1 MYNFFAVCDERCL
14 APDGYHIAT
23 DNEWLELIRSVGVY
37 PCDKLRSKNGWGLRK
52 GTDII
57 GFSALPSGFREGDGS
72 FSVIINTSYFCSA
85 TEKVGNSNNFAWY
98 YVLSSFHDN
107 VNRGYNIKSHGYSV
121 RCFMD

>member
-23 DNEWLELIRSVGVY
+23 DNEWLELIRSVGVDA
-37 PCDKLRSKNGWGLRK
+37 CDKLRSKNGWGLRK

-57 GFSALPSGFREGDGS
+57 GFSALPSGFRESDGS
-72 FSVIINTSYFCSA
+72 FSVIINTSYFWSA

-98 YVLSSFHDN
+98 YVLSSFNDN
-107 VNRGYNIKSHGYSV
+107 VNRGYNSKSKGFAI
-121 RCFMD
+121 RCIMD